1 MIDIDLS
8 VTKGDKMSEI
18 KREAKRREIQK
29 DQREGERRGTEKEIE
44 T

>member
-1 MIDIDLS
+1 
-8 VTKGDKMSEI
+8 MSEI